1 MKPVR
6 STIANGRRVA
16 DDLTIW
22 DYALGPSDGEEDR

>member
-1 MKPVR
+1 MNPSR

-22 DYALGPSDGEEDR
+22 DYASVPSDAEEAR

>member
-1 MKPVR
+1 MNPSR

-22 DYALGPSDGEEDR
+22 DYALWAVGR